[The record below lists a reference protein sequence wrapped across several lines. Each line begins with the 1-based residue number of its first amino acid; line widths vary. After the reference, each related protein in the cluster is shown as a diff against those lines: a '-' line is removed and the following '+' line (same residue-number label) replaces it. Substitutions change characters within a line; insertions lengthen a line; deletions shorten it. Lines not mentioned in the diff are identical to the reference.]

1 MSNAAILI
9 QLGLEAALQLQQY
22 QLALAKANAENRDVT
37 DDELAAARAKAAAK
51 IDQLEQLP

>member
-1 MSNAAILI
+1 MTNAAILI